1 VTNVELMDRIT
12 VDPEVA
18 FGKPV
23 VRGTRIS
30 VQLIVK
36 LLANGVTEEE
46 ILSDYYPELVKE
58 DIKAALLYASESLG
72 YEEVILV

>member
-1 VTNVELMDRIT
+1 MMDLMDRII
-12 VDPEVA
+12 VDSDVA

-23 VRGTRIS
+23 IRGTRIT

-46 ILSDYYPELVKE
+46 ILTDYYPELLVKE
-58 DIKAALLYASESLG
+58 DIRAALLYASESLG
-72 YEEVILV
+72 YEDVLLV

>member
-1 VTNVELMDRIT
+1 MDRVT
-12 VDPEVA
+12 VNPDVA

-23 VRGTRIS
+23 IRGTRIS

-46 ILSDYYPELVKE
+46 ILSDYYPELVRE

>member
-1 VTNVELMDRIT
+1 MDRIT

-36 LLANGVTEEE
+36 LLANGVSEEE
-46 ILSDYYPELVKE
+46 LLSDYYPELVKE

>member
-1 VTNVELMDRIT
+1 MDRIT
-12 VDPEVA
+12 VNPEVA

-23 VRGTRIS
+23 IRGTRIA

-46 ILSDYYPELVKE
+46 ILTDYYPDLVKE

-72 YEEVILV
+72 YEEVLLI

>member
-1 VTNVELMDRIT
+1 MELMDRIT

-18 FGKPV
+18 FVKPV
-23 VRGTRIS
+23 IRGTRIS

-72 YEEVILV
+72 YEEVLLV

>member
-1 VTNVELMDRIT
+1 MLRLVNQLLE
-12 VDPEVA
+12 
-18 FGKPV
+18 
-23 VRGTRIS
+23 GTCIA

-46 ILSDYYPELVKE
+46 ILTDYYPDLVKE

-72 YEEVILV
+72 YEEVLLV

>member
-1 VTNVELMDRIT
+1 MDRIT
-12 VDPEVA
+12 VNPDVA

-23 VRGTRIS
+23 IRGTRIA

-46 ILSDYYPELVKE
+46 ILTDYYPDLVKE

-72 YEEVILV
+72 YEEVLLI

>member
-1 VTNVELMDRIT
+1 MELMDRVT
-12 VDPEVA
+12 VNSDVA

-23 VRGTRIS
+23 IRGTRIT

-36 LLANGVTEEE
+36 LLANGVTEDE

>member
-1 VTNVELMDRIT
+1 MDRIT

>member
-1 VTNVELMDRIT
+1 MELMDRIT
-12 VDPEVA
+12 VNPEVA

-23 VRGTRIS
+23 IRGTRIA

-46 ILSDYYPELVKE
+46 ILTDYYPDLVKE

-72 YEEVILV
+72 YEEVLLI

>member
-1 VTNVELMDRIT
+1 MDLMDRII
-12 VDPEVA
+12 VDSDVA

-23 VRGTRIS
+23 IRGTRIT

-46 ILSDYYPELVKE
+46 ILTDYYPELLVKE
-58 DIKAALLYASESLG
+58 DIRAALLYASESLG
-72 YEEVILV
+72 YEDVLLV

>member
-1 VTNVELMDRIT
+1 VELMDRIT
-12 VDPEVA
+12 VNPEVA

-23 VRGTRIS
+23 IRGTRIA

-46 ILSDYYPELVKE
+46 ILTDYYPDLVKE

-72 YEEVILV
+72 YEEVLLI

>member
-1 VTNVELMDRIT
+1 VTLVELLDRII
-12 VDPEVA
+12 VDPDVA

-23 VRGTRIS
+23 VRGTRIT

-36 LLANGVTEEE
+36 LLANGVTEAE
-46 ILSDYYPELVKE
+46 ILTDYYPELVKE

-72 YEEVILV
+72 YEEVLLV

>member
-1 VTNVELMDRIT
+1 MELMDRIT
-12 VDPEVA
+12 VNPDVA

-23 VRGTRIS
+23 IRGTRIA

-46 ILSDYYPELVKE
+46 ILTDYYPDLVKE

-72 YEEVILV
+72 YEEVLLI

>member
-1 VTNVELMDRIT
+1 VELMDRIT

>member
-1 VTNVELMDRIT
+1 MELIDRIT
-12 VDPEVA
+12 VNPEVA

-23 VRGTRIS
+23 IRGTRIT

>member
-1 VTNVELMDRIT
+1 MELMDRIT
-12 VDPEVA
+12 VNPDVA

-23 VRGTRIS
+23 IRGTRIA

-46 ILSDYYPELVKE
+46 ILTDYYPDLVKE

-72 YEEVILV
+72 

>member
-1 VTNVELMDRIT
+1 MELMDRIT
-12 VDPEVA
+12 VNPDVA

-23 VRGTRIS
+23 IKGTRIA

-36 LLANGVTEEE
+36 LLANGVTEED
-46 ILSDYYPELVKE
+46 ILTDYYPDLVKE

-72 YEEVILV
+72 YEEVLLV

>member
-1 VTNVELMDRIT
+1 MELMDRIT

>member
-1 VTNVELMDRIT
+1 MELIDRIT
-12 VDPEVA
+12 VNPEVA

-23 VRGTRIS
+23 IRGTRIT

-58 DIKAALLYASESLG
+58 DIKAALLYASEALG

>member
-1 VTNVELMDRIT
+1 MELMDRIT
-12 VDPEVA
+12 VNPEVA

-23 VRGTRIS
+23 IRNTRIS

-36 LLANGVTEEE
+36 LLANGVTEDE
-46 ILSDYYPELVKE
+46 ILTDYYPELAKE

>member
-1 VTNVELMDRIT
+1 MDRVT
-12 VDPEVA
+12 VNPDVA

-23 VRGTRIS
+23 IRGTRIA

-46 ILSDYYPELVKE
+46 ILTDYYPDLVKE

-72 YEEVILV
+72 YEEVLLV

>member
-1 VTNVELMDRIT
+1 MALMDRIT
-12 VDPEVA
+12 IDPNVA

-23 VRGTRIS
+23 IRGTRIT

-46 ILSDYYPELVKE
+46 ILTDYYPDLVKE
-58 DIKAALLYASESLG
+58 DVKAALLYASESLG
-72 YEEVILV
+72 YEEVLIV

>member
-1 VTNVELMDRIT
+1 MVKLMDRVT
-12 VDPEVA
+12 VNPDVA

-23 VRGTRIS
+23 IRGTRIA

-46 ILSDYYPELVKE
+46 ILTDYYPDLVKE

-72 YEEVILV
+72 YEEVLLV